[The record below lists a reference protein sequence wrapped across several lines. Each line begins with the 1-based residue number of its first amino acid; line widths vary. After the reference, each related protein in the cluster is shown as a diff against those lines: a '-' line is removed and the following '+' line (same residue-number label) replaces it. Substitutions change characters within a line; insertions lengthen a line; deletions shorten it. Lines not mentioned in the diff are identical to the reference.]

1 MGDAYRDEREALRS
15 KLEESERE
23 LGASRERVRALE
35 AEVSIATSTPSSGAS
50 VLRIVVT
57 GLVCAI
63 LGAVA
68 VLVAHRGDASVYET
82 RWLSLHSAE
91 IGVTRLRDDRSCRLR
106 FERTRSTEPHG
117 PPNAVCITRVTCE
130 RTLYDGLTM
139 CADHQ
144 HLTDT
149 DSAESDGDGR
159 IEVDLLA
166 GTMTVDDE
174 AFRF

>member
-1 MGDAYRDEREALRS
+1 MGDAYRDEREALRT

-68 VLVAHRGDASVYET
+68 VLVAHRSDASVYET
-82 RWLSLHSAE
+82 RWLSVHSAE
-91 IGVTRLRDDRSCRLR
+91 LGVTRLRDDRSCRLR
-106 FERTRSTEPHG
+106 FERTRNSEPG
-117 PPNAVCITRVTCE
+117 PATAVCITRVTCE
-130 RTLYDGLTM
+130 RTLYDGLTR
-139 CADHQ
+139 CGDHQ
-144 HLTDT
+144 HLS
-149 DSAESDGDGR
+149 DSENAESDGDGR